1 MSIDSYGIHLG
12 PLYVHFYGIIL
23 MVGALVGTYIAS
35 YLLKDMDEDSDP
47 ELLWDALVWVLIF
60 GVIGARLY
68 HVFTPSK
75 SLLAAGIDT
84 RYYLTH
90 PIDLIASWQ
99 GGLGIPGAVI
109 GGVFGMW
116 IFARR
121 RGVELPLL
129 LDAAAPALALG
140 QAIGRWGNFVNQE
153 LYGPPT
159 SLPWGIY
166 IRPENR
172 LPGLEAFDRFQPLFL
187 YESLLDL
194 ANAALL
200 YWLWRRY
207 GERMLRGDLF
217 LMYLVTYPL
226 IRFGLEFLRID
237 FVPLFGINFNQ
248 TLMLVIAL
256 ASAGFLYWRHRQP
269 QPAEETPAPPM

>member
-1 MSIDSYGIHLG
+1 MYFDAYGIHLG
-12 PLYVHFYGIIL
+12 PLYLHYYGIII
-23 MVGALVGTYIAS
+23 MFGAAAGTYLAS
-35 YLLKDMDEDSDP
+35 KLLTRMDP
-47 ELLWDALVWVLIF
+47 EKSPDVMWDALIWALVL

-75 SLLAAGIDT
+75 SLLDQGINT
-84 RYYLTH
+84 YYYLTH
-90 PIDLIASWQ
+90 PLDLIASWQ

-109 GGVFGMW
+109 GGVLGLW

-121 RGVELPLL
+121 NGFKLSLL
-129 LDAAAPALALG
+129 LDAAAPGLAIG

-159 SLPWGIY
+159 NLPWGIY

-172 LPGLEAFDRFQPLFL
+172 LPGFQAFSTFQPLFL
-187 YESLLDL
+187 YESILDL
-194 ANAALL
+194 ANAAFL

-207 GERMLRGDLF
+207 GDRFKRGDLF
-217 LMYLVTYPL
+217 LAYLVTYPI

-237 FVPLFGINFNQ
+237 FVPMFGINFNQ

-256 ASAGFLYWRHRQP
+256 ASGAALYLRHRQS
-269 QPAEETPAPPM
+269 TPESPGEAA

>member
-23 MVGALVGTYIAS
+23 MVGALVGTYVAS
-35 YLLKDMDEDSDP
+35 RLLKDMDENADP
-47 ELLWDALVWVLIF
+47 ELFWDALVWVLIF

-84 RYYLTH
+84 KYYLTH

-109 GGVFGMW
+109 GGVLGMW

-121 RGVELPLL
+121 RGIHLPLL

-159 SLPWGIY
+159 NLPWGIF
-166 IRPENR
+166 IRPEN
-172 LPGLEAFDRFQPLFL
+172 
-187 YESLLDL
+187 
-194 ANAALL
+194 
-200 YWLWRRY
+200 
-207 GERMLRGDLF
+207 
-217 LMYLVTYPL
+217 
-226 IRFGLEFLRID
+226 
-237 FVPLFGINFNQ
+237 
-248 TLMLVIAL
+248 
-256 ASAGFLYWRHRQP
+256 
-269 QPAEETPAPPM
+269 